1 MLNKK
6 GVSAFD
12 LAGKTIYWTIAVVIL
27 TAIIFAYMGI
37 LATYSHNLISTPED
51 LKAEMII
58 QRFTSSCFVYQ
69 DPHTERFYP
78 NTIDMTK
85 FTQDEMNKCYST
97 DKKEGFK
104 EINFKLKLDGEE
116 LISNKFYQRRDFT
129 IKKLVNI
136 RKNNKI
142 TQSVLTIDVQEKI

>member
-27 TAIIFAYMGI
+27 KAIIFAYMGI

-58 QRFTSSCFVYQ
+58 QRFTSSCFAYQ
-69 DPHTERFYP
+69 DPHTERVYP
-78 NTIDMTK
+78 NTIDITK
-85 FTQDEMNKCYST
+85 FTQDEMNKCYTT
-97 DKKEGFK
+97 DEKEGFK
-104 EINFKLKLDGEE
+104 ELNFKLILGGEE
-116 LISNKFYQRRDFT
+116 LISNKFYQRKDFT
-129 IKKLVNI
+129 IKKLVNV
-136 RKNNKI
+136 RDGNEVK
-142 TQSVLTIDVQEKI
+142 QSVLTIDVQEKI